1 MTDKE
6 LLALLRRILAVFRR
20 IGLAIGFALLA
31 GGLAYGFRGSD
42 EAAIS
47 AAIGGALVGF
57 FITPFQKK
65 EVKKD

>member
-1 MTDKE
+1 MTD
-6 LLALLRRILAVFRR
+6 LSIIRRL
-20 IGLAIGFALLA
+20 GLAIGLALLA

-42 EAAIS
+42 EAGGM

-65 EVKKD
+65 EVEKD